1 MKKNKIKNGVIIGS
15 MVGLSVGMLMATN
28 TKNVS
33 RRKIMK
39 TAKKAKSTLV
49 NGINT
54 LLG

>member
-33 RRKIMK
+33 RRKIIK
-39 TAKKAKSTLV
+39 TARESKSTVV
-49 NGINT
+49 NGIKT
-54 LLG
+54 VL